1 MKQLP
6 GPKSGIIRVQ
16 MDEDELKRMLQPIL
30 EEVNSL
36 RARVAELESGMASA
50 VKFAELTAACQ
61 NETNELL
68 TLLMHDYIARQDD
81 GK

>member
-36 RARVAELESGMASA
+36 RARVTELEAQSQNCLDDIVTLSA
-50 VKFAELTAACQ
+50 D
-61 NETNELL
+61 
-68 TLLMHDYIARQDD
+68 LMVVENWIGAHTDD